1 MEKINKK
8 VSQENWEEV
17 LYKTSNLLTFISI
30 GAEYDESQTD
40 SINFIYNVITSDYDF
55 KEKYQQTFPN
65 LEEAIHHIN
74 TKCLNWDFTPKNHIN
89 KEGCDSCGAH

>member
-8 VSQENWEEV
+8 VSLENWEEV
-17 LYKTSNLLTFISI
+17 LYKTSHLLAFISM
-30 GAEYDESQTD
+30 GAEYDNIHTE

-65 LEEAIHHIN
+65 LEEAVHHIN
-74 TKCLNWDFTPKNHIN
+74 TKCLTWDFSPKNLIN
-89 KEGCDSCGAH
+89 KEGCGTCSAK